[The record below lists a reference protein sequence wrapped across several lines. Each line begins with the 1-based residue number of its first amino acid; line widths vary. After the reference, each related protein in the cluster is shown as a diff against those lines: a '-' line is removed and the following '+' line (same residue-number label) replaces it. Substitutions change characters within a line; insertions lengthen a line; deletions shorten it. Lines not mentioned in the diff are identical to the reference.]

1 MVFCFSSLVL
11 YFIEINKV
19 FMYKIN
25 IVSFLVSD
33 KLGREIGLYNYF
45 IFFEGRFFIKFWVIY
60 ILFCKDVLEIMSL
73 FFMKYNRICVVKV
86 EIKNVMKLLRRCLEI
101 WLFYFMGKGNWFLSI
116 ERVFS
121 LFFVVELFLL
131 FCFFYFVC
139 V

>member
-60 ILFCKDVLEIMSL
+60 ILFCKVVLEIMSL